1 MERLDGKVGFE
12 LGLDRWSDVPRWRD
26 GGGAGDQGTEV
37 IEAAAGK
44 LLGGK
49 SLMRTC
55 VC

>member
-1 MERLDGKVGFE
+1 MGKSDLSWASTDGQMC
-12 LGLDRWSDVPRWRD
+12 LGGGM